1 MKRTILPLL
10 LVCLLL
16 SACGEKGESAPPESL
31 SPASDAQTAADT
43 AVAEVDGRTVT
54 AGQYRYWL
62 GVVCDEIQ
70 SYYSAAGLALNWS
83 APLAEGT
90 LGDYAKT
97 RALRSAALYATV
109 ENWAERY
116 GCGLTEEDRAAMDAA
131 WAEKAAAA
139 GGEEAYLARLAE
151 RGLDRSTAEKLEED
165 HYLYLHLCALAADEG
180 SGLWAGE
187 AELAEFFRQQG
198 YVTAD
203 LLTFSGEDGE
213 ARAAEA
219 FAKLNGSRSLAA
231 DFAALR
237 TAAGGPRDYPRTLL
251 PADDTLP
258 EGLAAAAAA
267 LEEGQLSGIVELA
280 GEWAILL
287 RLPDDTEAVRQD
299 LLDRRLQTAAEEAQ
313 IQTTTAYETLDT
325 AAFRA
330 ASDRQAAPKG
340 G

>member
-16 SACGEKGESAPPESL
+16 SACGEKGENAPPESL
-31 SPASDAQTAADT
+31 SPASDVETAADT
-43 AVAEVDGRTVT
+43 AVAQVDGRTVT

-70 SYYSAAGLALNWS
+70 SYYSAAGLALDWS
-83 APLAEGT
+83 APLEDGT

-116 GCGLTEEDRAAMDAA
+116 GCGLTEEDRAAMDAD

-151 RGLDRSTAEKLEED
+151 QGLDRSTAEKLEED
-165 HYLYLHLCALAADEG
+165 HYLYLHLCALAADED
-180 SGLWAGE
+180 SGLRAGQ

-198 YVTAD
+198 YITVD

-213 ARAAEA
+213 SRAAEA
-219 FAKLNGSRSLAA
+219 FAKLNGSGSLAA

-237 TAAGGPRDYPRTLL
+237 TAAGGPQDYPRTLL
-251 PADDTLP
+251 PADGTLT

-267 LEEGQLSGIVELA
+267 LEEGQLSGIVETTT
-280 GEWAILL
+280 GWAILL

-313 IQTTTAYETLDT
+313 IQTTAAYETLDT

-330 ASDRQAAPKG
+330 ASDRQAAQKG

>member
-16 SACGEKGESAPPESL
+16 SACGEKGENAPPGSL
-31 SPASDAQTAADT
+31 SPASDAQTAPDT
-43 AVAEVDGRTVT
+43 AVAQVDGRTVT

-70 SYYSAAGLALNWS
+70 SYYSAAGLALDWS
-83 APLAEGT
+83 APLEDGT

-116 GCGLTEEDRAAMDAA
+116 GCGLTEEDRAAMDAD

-151 RGLDRSTAEKLEED
+151 QGLDRSTAEKLEED
-165 HYLYLHLCALAADEG
+165 HYLYLHLCALAADED
-180 SGLWAGE
+180 SGLRAGE
-187 AELAEFFRQQG
+187 AELAEFFCQQG
-198 YVTAD
+198 YITVD

-213 ARAAEA
+213 SRAAEA
-219 FAKLNGSRSLAA
+219 FAKLNGSGSLAA

-237 TAAGGPRDYPRTLL
+237 TAAGGQRDYPRTLL
-251 PADDTLP
+251 PADGTLA

-267 LEEGQLSGIVELA
+267 LEEGQLSGIVETA
-280 GEWAILL
+280 TGWAILL
-287 RLPDDTEAVRQD
+287 RLPDDTEVVRQD

-313 IQTTTAYETLDT
+313 IRTTEAYETLDT
-325 AAFRA
+325 AVFRA
-330 ASDRQAAPKG
+330 ASERQAAQKG